1 MGSDYGG
8 VSVNLMFSHGDTRQC
23 HRVDILQ
30 DDDCEMPAEN
40 FFADLA
46 YISGILPIT
55 IDPVTTQ
62 VTIDDSSEPEC
73 GKYALSIF

>member
-1 MGSDYGG
+1 MGSDYGS
-8 VSVNLMFSHGDTRQC
+8 VSVNLMFSRGDTRQC

-30 DDDCEMPAEN
+30 DGDCEMPAEN

-46 YISGILPIT
+46 YVSGILPIT

-62 VTIDDSSEPEC
+62 VVIDDSGEQEC
-73 GKYALSIF
+73 GK